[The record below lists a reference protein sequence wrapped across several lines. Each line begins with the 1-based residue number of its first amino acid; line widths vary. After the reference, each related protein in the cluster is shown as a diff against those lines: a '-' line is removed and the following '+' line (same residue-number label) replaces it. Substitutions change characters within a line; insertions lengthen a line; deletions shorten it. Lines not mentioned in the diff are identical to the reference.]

1 MTCGIAGGGLT
12 LLGVMLFFQKH
23 LIRLGNILLV
33 AAMPSLV
40 GPSRL
45 MRFVLAR
52 KRAGGVF
59 LLGFVFI
66 LWGHPLIGLLVEA
79 FGFLNLFGNLFPIV
93 GAMLRPPAAAQHS
106 NTGDGRKKEG
116 SGRTASWGRRSR
128 WARIPRHPGLSPHT
142 N

>member
-1 MTCGIAGGGLT
+1 MRHRRRRLT

-33 AAMPSLV
+33 AAMPLLV

-66 LWGHPLIGLLVEA
+66 PEATAIGLRRGL
-79 FGFLNLFGNLFPIV
+79 GFSTSSATSSPLSARCSGTS
-93 GAMLRPPAAAQHS
+93 PA
-106 NTGDGRKKEG
+106 
-116 SGRTASWGRRSR
+116 SGRC
-128 WARIPRHPGLSPHT
+128 
-142 N
+142 